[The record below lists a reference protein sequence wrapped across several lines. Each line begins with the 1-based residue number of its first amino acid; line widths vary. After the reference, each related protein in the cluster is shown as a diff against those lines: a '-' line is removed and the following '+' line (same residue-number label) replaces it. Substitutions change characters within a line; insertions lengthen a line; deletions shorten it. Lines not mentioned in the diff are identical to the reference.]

1 MRPRQRNV
9 LDLEWDVREGLTAAP
24 KSLPSRLLYDAAGSA
39 IFEEITRLP
48 EYYLTRTEEALF
60 AAHADEMISRAAH
73 PARADH
79 AHPVR
84 AEPVEAPADPVHPA
98 PHDLVIVELGAGSG
112 RKTKLL
118 LRAVLARQCRA
129 LFVPLDV
136 SRAALD
142 ECAGSLSRELPHLD
156 IEPIEGRYRAAVD
169 VLRRKPGRKLVL
181 WIGSS
186 IGNYEPPDSIALLRD
201 VRSALAPG
209 DALLL
214 GTDLRKSPELLVP
227 AYDDAAGVTAR
238 FNLNLLARLNRE
250 LGADFDLSRFKH
262 VALWNE
268 RASRMESYLES
279 LEDQIVRLSRLDLT
293 VAFTRGERLHTENS
307 YKFTLEMVDAQLS
320 ESGFAREKTW
330 TDANG
335 WFAEHLA
342 RAR

>member
-1 MRPRQRNV
+1 MRARQGNG
-9 LDLEWDVREGLTAAP
+9 LDIEGDVREGLTAAP
-24 KSLPSRLLYDAAGSA
+24 KSLPSRLLYDAEGSA
-39 IFEEITRLP
+39 LFEEITRLP

-60 AAHADEMISRAAH
+60 AAHAGEMISRARR
-73 PARADH
+73 PS
-79 AHPVR
+79 HPVR
-84 AEPVEAPADPVHPA
+84 AEPVEAPDE
-98 PHDLVIVELGAGSG
+98 LVVVELGAGSG

-118 LRAVLARQCRA
+118 LRAVLARQARA
-129 LFVPLDV
+129 LFVPVDV

-142 ECAGSLSRELPHLD
+142 GCATALSRELPHLD
-156 IEPIEGRYRAAVD
+156 IEPIEGRYRASVEI
-169 VLRRKPGRKLVL
+169 LRGKPGRKLVL

-201 VRSALAPG
+201 VRAALAPG

-262 VALWNE
+262 VAVWNE
-268 RASRMESYLES
+268 RSSRMESYLES
-279 LEDQIVRLSRLDLT
+279 LDDQIVRLPRLELT
-293 VAFTRGERLHTENS
+293 IAFTRGERLHTENS
-307 YKFTLEMVDAQLS
+307 YKFTLDMVDAQLT

-330 TDANG
+330 TDARS